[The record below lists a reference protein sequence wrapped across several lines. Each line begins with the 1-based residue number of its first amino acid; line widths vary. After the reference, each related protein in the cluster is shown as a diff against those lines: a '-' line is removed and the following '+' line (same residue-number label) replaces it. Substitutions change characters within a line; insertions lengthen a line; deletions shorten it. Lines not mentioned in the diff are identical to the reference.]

1 MAQEN
6 VELVQRGIAAINQAY
21 AQDDIAPWR
30 EHVES
35 VVDAELVL
43 EAGADAFTEG
53 DWRGRQ
59 GAIEFVANQMEV
71 LKGMWMRLD
80 EFIDVDE
87 DRFVVAI
94 TFGGQARHTAIPV
107 ELHPF
112 HALTLRNG
120 MIRRWQVFLS
130 RKEALEA
137 VGLSE

>member
-1 MAQEN
+1 VSQEN
-6 VELVQRGIAAINQAY
+6 VELAQRGIAAINDAY

-30 EHVES
+30 EQVES
-35 VVDAELVL
+35 FADAELVL
-43 EAGADAFTEG
+43 EAGTDAFTEG
-53 DWRGRQ
+53 DWRGHQ

-71 LKGMWMRLD
+71 LKGMWIRLD

-87 DRFVVAI
+87 DRFVLAI
-94 TFGGQARHTAIPV
+94 TFGGQARHTAIRV

-112 HALTLRNG
+112 HAFTLRDG
-120 MIRRWQVFLS
+120 RVLRWQVFLS